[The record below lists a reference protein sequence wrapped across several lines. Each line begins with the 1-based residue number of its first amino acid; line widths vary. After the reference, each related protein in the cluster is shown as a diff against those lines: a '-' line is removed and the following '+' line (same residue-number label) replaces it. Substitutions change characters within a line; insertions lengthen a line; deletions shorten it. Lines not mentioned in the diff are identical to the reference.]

1 MPTGR
6 CLIVVTP
13 DAQRTMN
20 TFLGV
25 SSLLGPDDVSTE
37 VAASGQVVYME
48 GYLYDRPEAKMAY
61 RKAAEVAH
69 RARRK
74 VSLTLSD
81 SFCVDRHR
89 GTSWPSSGTRSTCSS
104 RTTTSWR
111 PLYEVDDLDE
121 AVRQV
126 RRDCDIAAVTVG
138 ADGSLVVTADDVIAV
153 KAEPVARVV
162 DTTGAGDLYA
172 AGFLFGYTSG
182 ADLAECG
189 RLGSVAA
196 AEVISHVGARPSG
209 AAAPAR
215 LRFDLVALGTIAHHG
230 PSAPASR
237 PRARRR
243 RGRRPRRLRQRPP
256 EGGDRRPGTGGSD
269 SGGSGGEPSGT
280 GSGGGSGGLARCG
293 EILRAYGS
301 LAATAI
307 QGEDAAA
314 NAKETL
320 EGSPT
325 SCPRTCRTT

>member
-1 MPTGR
+1 MPTGQ

-48 GYLYDRPEAKMAY
+48 GTSTTAPRP
-61 RKAAEVAH
+61 RWPTGRRPRWR

-89 GTSWPSSGTRSTCSS
+89 GDFLALVRDEVDLLFSNDDELAA
-104 RTTTSWR
+104 
-111 PLYEVDDLDE
+111 LYEVDDLDE

-182 ADLAECG
+182 ADW
-189 RLGSVAA
+189 
-196 AEVISHVGARPSG
+196 
-209 AAAPAR
+209 
-215 LRFDLVALGTIAHHG
+215 
-230 PSAPASR
+230 PSAGASVR
-237 PRARRR
+237 WPPPR
-243 RGRRPRRLRQRPP
+243 
-256 EGGDRRPGTGGSD
+256 
-269 SGGSGGEPSGT
+269 
-280 GSGGGSGGLARCG
+280 
-293 EILRAYGS
+293 
-301 LAATAI
+301 
-307 QGEDAAA
+307 
-314 NAKETL
+314 
-320 EGSPT
+320 
-325 SCPRTCRTT
+325 